1 MVAVLTLKGRELP
14 EGMVILLRNALLKLI
29 DIISHDQ
36 ALVA

>member
-1 MVAVLTLKGRELP
+1 MVAVLTLKDKLP
-14 EGMVILLRNALLKLI
+14 EGMVLLLRNALLKLI